1 MQCNR
6 RKTCF
11 SLNRKTKIL
20 DRTDKYSAIYHPYVD
35 MGVRYLYIHTFLK
48 KNMLYIFEE
57 NNSTCN
63 YMYIFEEKK
72 SIELLFMCNAE
83 GLGYSQILAQQEALS
98 RGSHLSASWL
108 PPTSCQSQMKAFKG
122 TIHFGVQIQADLS

>member
-35 MGVRYLYIHTFLK
+35 MGVRYLYIYTFLK

-57 NNSTCN
+57 N
-63 YMYIFEEKK
+63 K

-108 PPTSCQSQMKAFKG
+108 PPTSC
-122 TIHFGVQIQADLS
+122 